1 MKKYLKLFR
10 VTQWIKNTFVFV
22 PLLFSLN
29 LFHSAYLLKS
39 FGAFVVFCL
48 LASIVYIINDI
59 ADVESDKLHPIKK
72 NRQIASGKI
81 SKVSALTAAAVLAV
95 AVLLLL
101 QLFNFSFMLAAAAYL
116 AINIFYSYR
125 LKHVVILDVFLIAAG
140 FMLRVMAGAY
150 VINVETSSWLI
161 LTTMFVSLFLGVMKR
176 RSELKF
182 NYNGEEAMI
191 TRKVLAHYSSTF
203 TDQMATVAAAG
214 VIVCYALYTVA
225 QRTVGL
231 FGTENMIY
239 TTPFV
244 VFGIFRYMYLVY
256 LVEKGESTSEIMITD
271 APMIINLALYILT
284 TTFIIYTAI

>member
-10 VTQWIKNTFVFV
+10 VAQWIKNTFVFV

-29 LFHSAYLLKS
+29 LFHSGYLLKS
-39 FGAFVVFCL
+39 FGAFVLFCL
-48 LASIVYIINDI
+48 LSSIVYIINDI
-59 ADVESDKLHPIKK
+59 ADIEADKLHPIKK

-81 SKVSALTAAAVLAV
+81 SKVSALNAAAVLAV
-95 AVLLLL
+95 IVLLLL
-101 QLFNFSFMLAAAAYL
+101 QFFNVKFMLTAAAYL
-116 AINIFYSYR
+116 SINILYSYR

-150 VINVETSSWLI
+150 AIEVETSSWLI

-176 RSELKF
+176 RSELKLIS
-182 NYNGEEAMI
+182 NGDDAKV
-191 TRKVLAHYSSTF
+191 TRKVLVHYSSTF

-225 QRTVGL
+225 QRTVNL

-271 APMIINLALYILT
+271 MPMIINLTLYILT
-284 TTFIIYTAI
+284 TTLIIYSEI

>member
-10 VTQWIKNTFVFV
+10 VAQWIKNTFVFV

-29 LFHSAYLLKS
+29 LFHSGYLLKS
-39 FGAFVVFCL
+39 FGAFVLFCL
-48 LASIVYIINDI
+48 LSSIVYIINDI
-59 ADVESDKLHPIKK
+59 ADIEADKLHPIKK

-81 SKVSALTAAAVLAV
+81 SKVSALNAAAVLTV
-95 AVLLLL
+95 IVLLLL
-101 QLFNFSFMLAAAAYL
+101 QIFNVKFMLTAAAYL
-116 AINIFYSYR
+116 SINILYSYR
-125 LKHVVILDVFLIAAG
+125 LKHIVILDVFLIAAG

-150 VINVETSSWLI
+150 AIEVETSSWLI

-176 RSELKF
+176 RSELKLIS
-182 NYNGEEAMI
+182 NGDDAKF

-225 QRTVGL
+225 QRTVNL

-271 APMIINLALYILT
+271 MPMIINLTLYILT
-284 TTFIIYTAI
+284 TTLIIYSEI

>member
-10 VTQWIKNTFVFV
+10 VAQWIKNTFVFV

-29 LFHSAYLLKS
+29 LFHPGYLLKS
-39 FGAFVVFCL
+39 FGAFVLFCL
-48 LASIVYIINDI
+48 LSSIVYIINDI
-59 ADVESDKLHPIKK
+59 ADIEADKLHPIKK

-81 SKVSALTAAAVLAV
+81 SKVSALNAAAVLTV
-95 AVLLLL
+95 IVLLLL
-101 QLFNFSFMLAAAAYL
+101 QIFNVKFMLTAAAYL
-116 AINIFYSYR
+116 SINILYSYR
-125 LKHVVILDVFLIAAG
+125 LKHIVILDVFLIAAG

-150 VINVETSSWLI
+150 AIEVETSSWLI

-176 RSELKF
+176 RSELKLIS
-182 NYNGEEAMI
+182 NGDDAKF

-225 QRTVGL
+225 QRTVNL

-271 APMIINLALYILT
+271 VPMIINLTLYILAT
-284 TTFIIYTAI
+284 TLIIYSKI

>member
-10 VTQWIKNTFVFV
+10 VAQWIKNTFVFV

-29 LFHSAYLLKS
+29 LFHSGYLLKS
-39 FGAFVVFCL
+39 FGAFVLFCL
-48 LASIVYIINDI
+48 LSSIVYIINDI
-59 ADVESDKLHPIKK
+59 ADIEADKLHPIKK

-81 SKVSALTAAAVLAV
+81 SKVSALNAAAVLAV
-95 AVLLLL
+95 IVLLLL
-101 QLFNFSFMLAAAAYL
+101 QFFNVKFMLTAAAYL
-116 AINIFYSYR
+116 SINILYSYR

-150 VINVETSSWLI
+150 AIEVETSSWLI

-176 RSELKF
+176 RSELKLIS
-182 NYNGEEAMI
+182 NGDDAKV
-191 TRKVLAHYSSTF
+191 TRKVLVHYSSTF
-203 TDQMATVAAAG
+203 TDQMATVAAAS

-225 QRTVGL
+225 QRTVNL

-271 APMIINLALYILT
+271 VPMIINLTLYILAT
-284 TTFIIYTAI
+284 TLIIYSKI

>member
-10 VTQWIKNTFVFV
+10 VAQWIKNTFVFV

-29 LFHSAYLLKS
+29 LFHSGYLLKS
-39 FGAFVVFCL
+39 FGAFVLFCL
-48 LASIVYIINDI
+48 LSSIVYIINDI
-59 ADVESDKLHPIKK
+59 ADIEADKLHPIKK

-81 SKVSALTAAAVLAV
+81 SKVSALNAAAVLAV
-95 AVLLLL
+95 IVLLLL
-101 QLFNFSFMLAAAAYL
+101 QFFNVKFMLTAAAYL
-116 AINIFYSYR
+116 SINILYSYR

-150 VINVETSSWLI
+150 AIEVETSSWLI

-176 RSELKF
+176 RSELKLIS
-182 NYNGEEAMI
+182 NGDDAKV
-191 TRKVLAHYSSTF
+191 TRKVLVHYSSTF

-225 QRTVGL
+225 QRTVNL

-271 APMIINLALYILT
+271 VPMIINLTLYILAT
-284 TTFIIYTAI
+284 TLIIYSEI